1 MGKLVNIKD
10 YKIAK
15 IVVAD
20 LKMVIKAID
29 LTIQALSYYK
39 KYGPVSQIISNLQT
53 NKTILEIN
61 YAKYKRVLEK
71 ND

>member
-1 MGKLVNIKD
+1 MSDIVNIKD

-15 IVVAD
+15 VVVAD
-20 LKMVIKAID
+20 LEKVIQVID

-61 YAKYKRVLEK
+61 YSKYKRILDK
-71 ND
+71 K

>member
-1 MGKLVNIKD
+1 MGKLINIKD
-10 YKIAK
+10 YKLAK
-15 IVVAD
+15 VIVGD
-20 LKMVIKAID
+20 LEVVIKAID

-61 YAKYKRVLEK
+61 YLKYKRILDK
-71 ND
+71 K